1 MNGRKRAKALYTALL
16 LCMATTGLTACGSDN
31 SSDSASSGGMVMGRV
46 TSVSS
51 NEIQMEVMTDQGGKG
66 GPQGS
71 VSGAAVSGSAM
82 GEAPDGQ
89 MKQGERAPDG
99 ETKQGE
105 RPSGA
110 PDGEMKQGER
120 PSGAPDGEKKRG
132 ESKTYT
138 IDSDTKIYQQNG
150 DEKTEITLD
159 DLNPGSMVSIET
171 DSDGDEAESI
181 TIQNSQGGNAGD
193 SGTAQ

>member
-1 MNGRKRAKALYTALL
+1 MNGKKRAKALYTALL

-31 SSDSASSGGMVMGRV
+31 SSDSVSSSGMVIGRV

-51 NEIQMEVMTDQGGKG
+51 NEIQMEVMTNDGKG
-66 GPQGS
+66 GPQGG
-71 VSGAAVSGSAM
+71 VSGAAVSGSAA
-82 GEAPDGQ
+82 GE
-89 MKQGERAPDG
+89 
-99 ETKQGE
+99 
-105 RPSGA
+105 A

-120 PSGAPDGEKKRG
+120 PSGAPDGEMKQGEKPSGAPDREMKQG

-150 DEKTEITLD
+150 DVKTEISLD
-159 DLNPGSMVSIET
+159 DLNPGTMVSIET

-181 TIQNSQGGNAGD
+181 TIQSGKGGGADSSGNAN
-193 SGTAQ
+193 